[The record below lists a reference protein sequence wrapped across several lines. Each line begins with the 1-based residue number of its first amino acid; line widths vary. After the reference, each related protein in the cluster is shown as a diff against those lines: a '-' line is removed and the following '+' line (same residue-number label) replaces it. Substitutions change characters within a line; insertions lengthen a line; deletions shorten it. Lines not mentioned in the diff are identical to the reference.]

1 MVTFLSTTESN
12 LTEMTEDFFFYYQCL
27 DDDDQWKQWESE
39 AAKLE
44 VTVDYYVSEFILPQ
58 Q

>member
-1 MVTFLSTTESN
+1 
-12 LTEMTEDFFFYYQCL
+12 MTEDFFVLLECL
-27 DDDDQWKQWESE
+27 ADDEQWLQWESE

-44 VTVDYYVSEFILPQ
+44 LPTDYYIAEFILPQ